1 MLPLEEIDVSNQGWG
16 DALDA
21 ERWNEDE
28 AVRLLKEVGAVVS
41 WFEAE
46 GVKLPAERREK
57 CYARIVGAYKARDMV
72 AYREAVNGYEWVFRE
87 AYRRLSTRRGK
98 GKAEE

>member
-1 MLPLEEIDVSNQGWG
+1 MLPLEDIGVSNQRWG
-16 DALDA
+16 DAVED

-46 GVKLPAERREK
+46 GVRIAAGRREK
-57 CYARIVGAYKARDMV
+57 CHVRIVEAYKARDMV
-72 AYREAVNGYEWVFRE
+72 AYREAVTSYEWVFRE

-98 GKAEE
+98 GKAGE